1 VTDVDL
7 DLAGIEE
14 AAQVVD
20 PALRGS
26 PKFVND
32 ALRWGAAGHQR
43 ASRLAAARIR
53 WSSHGRPMSL
63 TASGMPLAS
72 DPAGVG
78 RGAVV
83 VEPGDRVGL
92 LVQPS

>member
-1 VTDVDL
+1 
-7 DLAGIEE
+7 
-14 AAQVVD
+14 
-20 PALRGS
+20 
-26 PKFVND
+26 
-32 ALRWGAAGHQR
+32 
-43 ASRLAAARIR
+43 
-53 WSSHGRPMSL
+53 MSL